1 MNADAAP
8 PRGRLAPSPTGAL
21 HLGNL
26 RTFALAWLSIRSRR
40 GSVVLR
46 IEDLDGPRV
55 KAHAARALVEDLRWL
70 GFDWDEGPDV
80 GGAHAPYVQSA
91 RRELYAA
98 ALERLRDAG
107 HVYPCICTRRE
118 IESALSAPQA
128 PEDEGARYPGT
139 CDGRFVD
146 AAAARA
152 EAAGREIAWRFRAP
166 RGELAWMD
174 LVRGPSAHDVQ
185 AGVGDFV
192 VWRGDAAYQL
202 AVVVD
207 DAAMEI
213 DEVLRGDDLFTSTAR
228 QILLYRALGLR
239 APRFA
244 HVPLVVG
251 PDSRR
256 CATRHGD
263 TRVARYREL
272 GVAPE
277 RLIGW
282 VAESCGL
289 APTRTEVALRELV
302 PRFSLERV
310 PRERVVFDERAFELG
325 LR

>member
-1 MNADAAP
+1 MSAEPAP
-8 PRGRLAPSPTGAL
+8 RRGRLAPSPTGAL

-26 RTFALAWLSIRSRR
+26 RTFALAWLSIRAQR
-40 GSVVLR
+40 GTVVLR

-55 KAHAARALVEDLRWL
+55 KIDAARALVEDLRWL

-80 GGAHAPYVQSA
+80 GGGWAPYVQSE
-91 RRELYAA
+91 RRAFYAA
-98 ALERLRDAG
+98 ALERLSDAG
-107 HVYPCICTRRE
+107 QLYPCICTRRE
-118 IESALSAPQA
+118 IESALSAPHG

-139 CDGRFVD
+139 CDGRFADV
-146 AAAARA
+146 AAARA
-152 EAAGREIAWRFRAP
+152 AAHGRELAWRFRAP
-166 RGELAWMD
+166 SEELRWSD

-207 DAAMEI
+207 DAAMAI

-228 QILLYRALGLR
+228 QLLLYRALGWR

-251 PDSRR
+251 TDGRR
-256 CATRHGD
+256 LAKRHGD
-263 TRVARYREL
+263 TRVARYRER
-272 GVAPE
+272 GVPPE

-282 VAESCGL
+282 VAETCGL
-289 APTRTEVALRELV
+289 APPGTAVALRELV
-302 PRFSLERV
+302 PNFSLGIV
-310 PRERVVFDERAFELG
+310 PRQRVVFDERAFERG